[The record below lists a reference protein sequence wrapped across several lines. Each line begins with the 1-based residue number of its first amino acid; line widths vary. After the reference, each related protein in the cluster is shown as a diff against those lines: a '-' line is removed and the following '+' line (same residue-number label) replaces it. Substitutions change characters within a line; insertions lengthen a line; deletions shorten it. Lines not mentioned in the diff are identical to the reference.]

1 MSLQSA
7 AGREPASAGPEQS
20 SIQRN
25 LGKVSKTYRDSGIYG
40 RFINDCRLAAW
51 RQAIAAHALPRAC
64 VVDLG
69 CAYGSWA
76 DNWKALGFERAIG
89 IGPNPDVL
97 DAARA
102 ALGEAYEGFASDA
115 ARLCPSS
122 RLIAANGV
130 VVHIL
135 EDDATIG
142 FLRDASAALASGG
155 WLVYSVI
162 AAEHYYNAG
171 RKEWFVPNA
180 CARPLVTQRAWAAA
194 AGLESVAEIGTFID
208 PWALPELEFL
218 AADEARRSDWA
229 TYAAFID
236 LAAAVRGHPAAPFSE
251 VLLVTRRA
259 G

>member
-1 MSLQSA
+1 MTV
-7 AGREPASAGPEQS
+7 ES
-20 SIQRN
+20 SIHRN

-51 RQAIAAHALPRAC
+51 RDAIDRCGLPTGC

-76 DNWKALGFERAIG
+76 DNWRALGFERTIG
-89 IGPNPDVL
+89 IDPNPDVL
-97 DAARA
+97 EAARA
-102 ALGEAYEGFASDA
+102 VLDEAHEGFASDA

-122 RLIAANGV
+122 ALIAANGV

-135 EDDATIG
+135 EDDATVG
-142 FLRDASAALASGG
+142 FLRDAAAALAPGG
-155 WLVYSVI
+155 WLVYSVL

-171 RKEWFVPNA
+171 RKEWFGPNS
-180 CARPLVTQRAWAAA
+180 CVRPLATQRAFAAA
-194 AGLESVAEIGTFID
+194 AGLEIVAQIGTFID
-208 PWALPELEFL
+208 PWAVRDFEFL
-218 AADEARRSDWA
+218 AADEQRRADWA

-251 VLLVTRRA
+251 VLLVTRAA
-259 G
+259 GGADHPAG